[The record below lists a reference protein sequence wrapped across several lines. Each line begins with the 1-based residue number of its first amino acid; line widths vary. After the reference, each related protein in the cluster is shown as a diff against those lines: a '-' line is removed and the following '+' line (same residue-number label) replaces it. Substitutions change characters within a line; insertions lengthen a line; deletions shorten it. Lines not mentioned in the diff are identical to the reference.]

1 MSVYTGLI
9 DKSYQ
14 NRKIYKA
21 NTIKISNEL
30 NHLGQQNIEIITVA
44 PDKSIKIKQ
53 YKLYPHQL
61 QELIEKNKQSH
72 NPSIIQYINSDNQ
85 VYYDINKIN
94 TDTDTNLFSHP
105 EYSGMEKALHLNSY
119 KETIDIKNNN
129 TIKHPNSNMDV
140 LGFDNNYN
148 NFGNFLNEDTIS
160 SINDISKQYRSQDY
174 TKNNNCNTN
183 G

>member
-1 MSVYTGLI
+1 
-9 DKSYQ
+9 
-14 NRKIYKA
+14 
-21 NTIKISNEL
+21 
-30 NHLGQQNIEIITVA
+30 
-44 PDKSIKIKQ
+44 
-53 YKLYPHQL
+53 
-61 QELIEKNKQSH
+61 
-72 NPSIIQYINSDNQ
+72 IQYINSDNQ
-85 VYYDINKIN
+85 VYYDINKNN

-129 TIKHPNSNMDV
+129 TVKHPNSDIDV

-160 SINDISKQYRSQDY
+160 SINDIGKQYKSQDY